1 MCWLCWEVKQKVL
14 TKLAIRNVKRS
25 ISDYILYVIT
35 VTFILALMFSFN
47 SMMFSDLILGMNS
60 HMVEYRSL
68 LVLFSIIVL
77 VVVAWLINYMT
88 RFMLEKRSKEFGTYL
103 ILGMKNKDVSKLFFY
118 ENIFL
123 GIIALVLGIIFGNL
137 VFQGLLIVVTS
148 FFGEEY
154 HLKATFNI
162 FAILLTIVYYTL
174 IQIIVVVRNNR
185 YLKKLKISELINAAK
200 VNELV
205 KVKHVTR
212 NAVIFMLSIVAGIIA
227 ITKAPILVVIICLI
241 FFIYGFYMGL
251 SGILVLLI
259 GKTKRFKF
267 KKMNLFIFRQLASK
281 INTMGFTM
289 GTIAV
294 LFTLALLSS
303 NYAIGLSNFK
313 GEIEKYGP
321 FDICLTSCT
330 ENEEFTE
337 VKEMLA
343 NDGWIKDDLTYKIY
357 KGENDQ
363 FKQELVNNDISG
375 GYFQFDT
382 FIKLSDYNV
391 LRGFL
396 GLDSI
401 TLAEDQYAVHAV
413 ASVSSVYKDYMKET
427 PITTINGKDFTCA
440 GVYDV
445 DFAQNGQNGAG
456 YVVIVP
462 DDVVKGMPIY
472 YSQYVCDTTK
482 KTDNDLYKAIQKF
495 VPQDAEDWTSSGT
508 EEIELDHGM
517 GVDSVY
523 MIYDNIMVKNAGL
536 IADIEAAI
544 ITIVVS
550 IVYVALVF
558 ICVALTILAVQQLS
572 DSTKYRFRYKVLNHL
587 GVNKEQR
594 AKLVLKQLLIYFGC
608 PVIIPVAV
616 SMVISYKLNQIL
628 LTGTQIQSG
637 NISFFLGAV
646 ALFLV
651 VYVIYFVATY
661 IGFKHNIEQDL

>member
-1 MCWLCWEVKQKVL
+1 MMHFQLV
-14 TKLAIRNVKRS
+14 
-25 ISDYILYVIT
+25 T
-35 VTFILALMFSFN
+35 V
-47 SMMFSDLILGMNS
+47 LILGMNS

-103 ILGMKNKDVSKLFFY
+103 ILGMKNQDVSKLFFY

-123 GIIALVLGIIFGNL
+123 GIVALVLGIIFGNL
-137 VFQGLLIVVTS
+137 VFQGLLIIVTS

-162 FAILLTIVYYTL
+162 FAVLLTIVYYTL
-174 IQIIVVVRNNR
+174 IQIIVVVRNNK
-185 YLKKLKISELINAAK
+185 YLKKLKISELMNAAK

-212 NAVIFMLSIVAGIIA
+212 NAVIFILSIVAGIIS

-267 KKMNLFIFRQLASK
+267 KKMNLFIFRQLYSK

-321 FDICLTSCT
+321 FDVCLTRCI
-330 ENEEFTE
+330 EDEEFTE

-363 FKQELVNNDISG
+363 FKQVLVNNNISG

-382 FIKLSDYNV
+382 FIKVSAYNV
-391 LRGFL
+391 L
-396 GLDSI
+396 
-401 TLAEDQYAVHAV
+401 
-413 ASVSSVYKDYMKET
+413 
-427 PITTINGKDFTCA
+427 
-440 GVYDV
+440 
-445 DFAQNGQNGAG
+445 
-456 YVVIVP
+456 
-462 DDVVKGMPIY
+462 
-472 YSQYVCDTTK
+472 
-482 KTDNDLYKAIQKF
+482 
-495 VPQDAEDWTSSGT
+495 
-508 EEIELDHGM
+508 
-517 GVDSVY
+517 
-523 MIYDNIMVKNAGL
+523 
-536 IADIEAAI
+536 
-544 ITIVVS
+544 
-550 IVYVALVF
+550 
-558 ICVALTILAVQQLS
+558 
-572 DSTKYRFRYKVLNHL
+572 
-587 GVNKEQR
+587 
-594 AKLVLKQLLIYFGC
+594 
-608 PVIIPVAV
+608 
-616 SMVISYKLNQIL
+616 
-628 LTGTQIQSG
+628 
-637 NISFFLGAV
+637 
-646 ALFLV
+646 
-651 VYVIYFVATY
+651 
-661 IGFKHNIEQDL
+661 